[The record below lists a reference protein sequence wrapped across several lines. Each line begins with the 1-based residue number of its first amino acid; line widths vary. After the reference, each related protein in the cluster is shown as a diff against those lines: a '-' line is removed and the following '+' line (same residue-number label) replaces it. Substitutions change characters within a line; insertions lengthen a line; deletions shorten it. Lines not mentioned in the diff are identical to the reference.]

1 MSKPLALIPRAE
13 IAKHRMPASA
23 FITPPT
29 VYTILSVSVNHTT
42 MNIDIKPHG
51 HYALRT
57 KANERA
63 GNLWVEQFADME
75 ATGAV
80 KKYDLEREIRK
91 EIRELAEVE
100 GGLFD
105 RIVGTDGE
113 GEGAVGRVW
122 VVEEVVRG
130 PRN

>member
-1 MSKPLALIPRAE
+1 MD
-13 IAKHRMPASA
+13 
-23 FITPPT
+23 
-29 VYTILSVSVNHTT
+29 V
-42 MNIDIKPHG
+42 DIKPHG

-63 GNLWVEQFADME
+63 GELWVDLFADME

-91 EIRELAEVE
+91 EIRELSEME

-105 RIVGTDGE
+105 RIVGADGE
-113 GEGAVGRVW
+113 EEGAMGRVW

>member
-1 MSKPLALIPRAE
+1 M
-13 IAKHRMPASA
+13 
-23 FITPPT
+23 
-29 VYTILSVSVNHTT
+29 
-42 MNIDIKPHG
+42 D
-51 HYALRT
+51 
-57 KANERA
+57 
-63 GNLWVEQFADME
+63 

-80 KKYDLEREIRK
+80 RKYDLEREIRK
-91 EIRELAEVE
+91 EIRELVEVE

-105 RIVGTDGE
+105 RIVGADGD